1 MVKRQSQL
9 TATESDVLHHHTA
22 RDEDPPEKPS
32 VAVSPFTNMSGDS
45 EQDYFSDG
53 ITEDIITELSRFR
66 TLSVS
71 SRNSSFQFHGQ
82 PVDIQAV
89 VDNRDVQYVVE
100 GSVRRA
106 GTRVRITVQLIDG
119 GTGNHVWAEGYDR
132 ELDDIFAVQDE
143 VTQSI
148 VAVLPGRVQGDVVE
162 RASRKPTQN
171 MKAYELMLQG
181 EAHRDRLSAED
192 SLKTRRLCE
201 KAIQLDPR
209 YARAHMYLSDSYIL
223 DGWLGLAT
231 AADS

>member
-1 MVKRQSQL
+1 LLKGFAEPLKVFLVKRQSQL

-171 MKAYELMLQG
+171 MKAYELML
-181 EAHRDRLSAED
+181 
-192 SLKTRRLCE
+192 
-201 KAIQLDPR
+201 
-209 YARAHMYLSDSYIL
+209 
-223 DGWLGLAT
+223 
-231 AADS
+231 